1 MSKKLKL
8 WTFRIGR
15 LFFGFSIPSKTSSMW
30 ITRTKN
36 NQRRI
41 DHFISL
47 HRSYNRP
54 TRQYIYSIILYK
66 WNFKLIVSEK

>member
-1 MSKKLKL
+1 MNNKLKL
-8 WTFRIGR
+8 WTIRIGR
-15 LFFGFSIPSKTSSMW
+15 FFFGFSIPNRHNSMW
-30 ITRTKN
+30 ITRTKK

-54 TRQYIYSIILYK
+54 TKQYIYSLILYK
-66 WNFKLIVSEK
+66 WNFKLLIGDK